1 MCAHFRTTFTVSA
14 IVVTRYQSIDDD
26 RSQQSQ
32 MSQQEQILPM
42 SLFIDL
48 ERSGPIPLYFQIATR
63 VEKAIKDGTLP
74 AGARL
79 ENEIAFGERL
89 GLSRPTVRRA
99 IQDLVD
105 KGLLVRRR
113 GIGTQVVH
121 GQVTR
126 GVELTSLHDDLA
138 RSGFKP
144 STKILKYE
152 HIIADKNL
160 AERLGVELGSKVL
173 HLKRLRSSDGVPM
186 SILENY
192 LPADLAD
199 IAETDLA
206 EHGLYQLLRGRGV
219 NIRVAK
225 QRIGARKASR
235 EESELLS
242 IDKASALL
250 AMDRTAYDNSGRAVE
265 YGHHCYRP
273 DLYSF
278 DFTMVE
284 K

>member
-1 MCAHFRTTFTVSA
+1 L
-14 IVVTRYQSIDDD
+14 
-26 RSQQSQ
+26 
-32 MSQQEQILPM
+32 SQQEQILPLK
-42 SLFIDL
+42 LFVDL

-63 VEKAIKDGTLP
+63 IEAAIMDGTLP

-126 GVELTSLHDDLA
+126 GVELTSLFEDLVRSGKKATTKLLGLKVMKADKRDAEHLGVKVGDEVLWIRRLRFADGVAVSVMENWLPTEFIDITEDDL
-138 RSGFKP
+138 
-144 STKILKYE
+144 
-152 HIIADKNL
+152 D
-160 AERLGVELGSKVL
+160 
-173 HLKRLRSSDGVPM
+173 
-186 SILENY
+186 
-192 LPADLAD
+192 DL
-199 IAETDLA
+199 
-206 EHGLYQLLRGRGV
+206 GLYQVLRTRGV
-219 NIRVAK
+219 NLRVAK
-225 QRIGARKASR
+225 QRIGARKASAD
-235 EESELLS
+235 EAKLLEL
-242 IDKASALL
+242 DKGAALL
-250 AMDRTAYDNSGRAVE
+250 TMDRTAYDNSGRAIE

-278 DFTMVE
+278 EVTLVE

>member
-1 MCAHFRTTFTVSA
+1 
-14 IVVTRYQSIDDD
+14 
-26 RSQQSQ
+26 
-32 MSQQEQILPM
+32 MSQQEQILPLSM
-42 SLFIDL
+42 FVDL

-63 VEKAIKDGTLP
+63 LEKAILDGTLP

-79 ENEIAFGERL
+79 ENEISFGERL

-126 GVELTSLHDDLA
+126 GVELTSLHEDLLRA
-138 RSGFKP
+138 GKKA
-144 STKILKYE
+144 STQLLSLKVLK
-152 HIIADKNL
+152 ADKRDSEN
-160 AERLGVELGSKVL
+160 LGVAVGEEVL
-173 HLKRLRSSDGVPM
+173 WIRRVRYADGVPVAVM
-186 SILENY
+186 ENW
-192 LPADLAD
+192 LPADFID
-199 IAETDLA
+199 ITAEELG
-206 EHGLYQLLRGRGV
+206 ELGLYQIMRTRGI
-219 NIRVAK
+219 NPRVAK
-225 QRIGARKASR
+225 QKIGARKATA
-235 EESELLS
+235 EEADLLA
-242 IDKASALL
+242 IEKGSALL
-250 AMDRTAYDNSGRAVE
+250 TMDRTAYDSSGRAIE

-278 DFTMVE
+278 EVTLVE